1 MADELR
7 RDRSLPKFAQAIT
20 LYHMV
25 VEATLAQPGQHYIE
39 DYFAKAGTMPGF
51 SAGMTNVSRD
61 EQRHIGFGVKVLSE
75 LLAESEECKAAV
87 RELLLDV
94 MPYSLAVFVPPSG
107 LNREYTRAYGFEME
121 DIFAFGLKSVRT
133 KWRAIGYPMEE
144 MPGVLPVD
152 PEMGAEEIAARQIR
166 LLEAGVMGEPNGL
179 PDSSP
184 EIQEIYFSVIANSA
198 DTAAV
203 NGRPLTVQWDFAD
216 AEPWHVVVANGSTR
230 AEQGRASDADVTLQ
244 ASWADWINI
253 AKGEIKPRRALLQR
267 RLRMRGR
274 PRALLD
280 FTKAFPR
287 R

>member
-1 MADELR
+1 
-7 RDRSLPKFAQAIT
+7 
-20 LYHMV
+20 
-25 VEATLAQPGQHYIE
+25 
-39 DYFAKAGTMPGF
+39 
-51 SAGMTNVSRD
+51 
-61 EQRHIGFGVKVLSE
+61 
-75 LLAESEECKAAV
+75 
-87 RELLLDV
+87 

-107 LNREYTRAYGFEME
+107 LNRVYTRAYGFEME